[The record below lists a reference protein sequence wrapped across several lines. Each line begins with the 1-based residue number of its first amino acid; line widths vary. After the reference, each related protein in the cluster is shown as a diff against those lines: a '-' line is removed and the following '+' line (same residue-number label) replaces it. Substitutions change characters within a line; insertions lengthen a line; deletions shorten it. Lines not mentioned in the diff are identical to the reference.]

1 MRFIK
6 RIADTRISAIDV
18 IMLAVKSVIAYYI
31 LQACGTVVGVTL
43 IVSIGWAFDFAIRCT
58 YGV

>member
-18 IMLAVKSVIAYYI
+18 SMLAVKSVIAYYI
-31 LQACGTVVGVTL
+31 L
-43 IVSIGWAFDFAIRCT
+43 
-58 YGV
+58 